1 MSNSPSSDD
10 FRAKVFRDR
19 EHTGDW
25 RVEKLEDDGESIL
38 VAIFSGRRAAAR
50 YPRLIPPN

>member
-25 RVEKLEDDGESIL
+25 RVGKLDDSESIL